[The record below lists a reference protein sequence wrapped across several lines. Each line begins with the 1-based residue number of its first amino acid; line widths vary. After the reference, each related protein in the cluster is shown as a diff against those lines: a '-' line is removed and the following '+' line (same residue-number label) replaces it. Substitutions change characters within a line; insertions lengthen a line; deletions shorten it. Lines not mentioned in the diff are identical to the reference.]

1 MKTVVLVCVCVCV
14 CVYVYESWYFEY
26 QLLNKDE
33 DLENLSSK
41 SFLKPRGFLGHTESP
56 VAWARGSFSLRYSP
70 SEIPSDHLTGIFGWC
85 SKKGVMRQVSLKF

>member
-1 MKTVVLVCVCVCV
+1 MFLGWDKYENCSLVCV

-41 SFLKPRGFLGHTESP
+41 SVLKPHGFLGHTESP
-56 VAWARGSFSLRYSP
+56 VAWARGSFSLRCSP
-70 SEIPSDHLTGIFGWC
+70 SEILWIT
-85 SKKGVMRQVSLKF
+85 